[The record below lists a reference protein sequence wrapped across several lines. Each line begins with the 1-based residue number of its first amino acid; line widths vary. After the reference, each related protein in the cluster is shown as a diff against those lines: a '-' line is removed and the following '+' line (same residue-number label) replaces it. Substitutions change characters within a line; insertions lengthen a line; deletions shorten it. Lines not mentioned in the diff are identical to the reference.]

1 MQLISICSISFFF
14 VLMFG
19 FFLQVKT
26 PMFEQGLNDTNRY
39 TINKGLYFVVF
50 AIFAVTSTM
59 RHAFIDTFAY
69 KDVYKLCRFDMNYVT
84 SDRRDMERGWYY
96 LNYYLNYISES
107 PKMILGLVAIVI
119 VGAYI
124 LLIKKYSTDPLF
136 SLLLFFF
143 LEYMD
148 TNNGMRQMLAAGLAF
163 FGYYFFLKRKWW
175 GYALFVGLVVLA
187 MQFHTSVE
195 IVFILIIMVQGKPLN
210 NLIKLSLALSVV
222 FVALPTAF
230 QGTFEAYFDDS
241 EYFGYMM
248 STENGMSFMRCL
260 VVAIVPLVFTFIY
273 KRKVGMFD
281 RDEAVMV
288 NFTVLNSVFVLM
300 GLVMQF
306 WARLSFY
313 TAFAPMIMM
322 PKYINTIFSPKY
334 RNIVKPI
341 AILLYFGFFAYNI
354 YVNNEYGAM
363 KNFYWSWD

>member
-1 MQLISICSISFFF
+1 
-14 VLMFG
+14 
-19 FFLQVKT
+19 
-26 PMFEQGLNDTNRY
+26 
-39 TINKGLYFVVF
+39 
-50 AIFAVTSTM
+50 
-59 RHAFIDTFAY
+59 
-69 KDVYKLCRFDMNYVT
+69 
-84 SDRRDMERGWYY
+84 MEDGWYY
-96 LNYYLNYISES
+96 LNYYLNFISHS
-107 PKMILGLVAIVI
+107 PKMILGLVAVVI
-119 VGAYI
+119 LSAYI
-124 LLIKKYSTDPLF
+124 LLIKKYASDPVF

-143 LEYMD
+143 LEFMD
-148 TNNGMRQMLAAGLAF
+148 TNNGMRQMLAAGLAMI
-163 FGYYFFLKRKWW
+163 GYVFFLKRKWW
-175 GYALFVGLVVLA
+175 GYLIFVGLVVLG
-187 MQFHTSVE
+187 MQFHKSVE
-195 IVFILIIMVQGKPLN
+195 IVFVLMFLVLGKPIN
-210 NLIKLSLALSVV
+210 SKIKLTLVLCII
-222 FVALPTAF
+222 FVALPTVF
-230 QGTFEAYFDDS
+230 QSTFEKYFEDS

-248 STENGMSFMRCL
+248 STENGMSFMRGL